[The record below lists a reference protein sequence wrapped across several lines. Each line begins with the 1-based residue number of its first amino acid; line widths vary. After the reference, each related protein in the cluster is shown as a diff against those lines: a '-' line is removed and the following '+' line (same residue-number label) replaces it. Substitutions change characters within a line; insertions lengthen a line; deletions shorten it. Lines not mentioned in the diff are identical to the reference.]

1 MLGQCVRLFVPPWT
15 VAYQASLLG
24 ALQARALE
32 WVAILSHGLEC
43 AEAVACGV
51 DDHVG
56 FFTWDHGPSG
66 NSEVMNQRL
75 QAFLSTPSLQS
86 ESRNLLSR

>member
-51 DDHVG
+51 DDHVPLPPPLPPAALAS
-56 FFTWDHGPSG
+56 HS
-66 NSEVMNQRL
+66 NQ
-75 QAFLSTPSLQS
+75 P
-86 ESRNLLSR
+86 